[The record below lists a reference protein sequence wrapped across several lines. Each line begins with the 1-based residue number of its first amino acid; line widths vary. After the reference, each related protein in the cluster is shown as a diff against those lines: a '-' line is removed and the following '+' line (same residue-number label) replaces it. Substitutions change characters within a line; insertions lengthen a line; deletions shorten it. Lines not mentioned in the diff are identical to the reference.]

1 MVSFHSQNVPII
13 EDNMKIAEIVLT
25 NNKTTN
31 PNWSYMGF
39 VTDDATL
46 PEIVMAYING
56 EIQGVRVVCRDD
68 AHASTNAIQITGF
81 PIISMDSDNQSLQFG
96 MKDFGFLTDDST
108 ESLQNFKIYADGD
121 KEMTIR

>member
-31 PNWSYMGF
+31 LNWSYMGF
-39 VTDDATL
+39 VTNDATL
-46 PEIVMAYING
+46 SEIVMAYING
-56 EIQGVRVVCRDD
+56 KIQGVRVVCRDD

-81 PIISMDSDNQSLQFG
+81 PIITMDSDNQSLQFG

-108 ESLQNFKIYADGD
+108 KSLQNFKIYANGD
-121 KEMTIR
+121 KKMTIR

>member
-31 PNWSYMGF
+31 PNRSYMGF

-46 PEIVMAYING
+46 SEIVMAYING

-81 PIISMDSDNQSLQFG
+81 PIIIMDSDNQSLQFG

>member
-25 NNKTTN
+25 NNKTTK
-31 PNWSYMGF
+31 PNWSHMGF

-46 PEIVMAYING
+46 SEIVMAYING

-68 AHASTNAIQITGF
+68 AYAPTNAIQITGF
-81 PIISMDSDNQSLQFG
+81 PIITMYSDNQSLQFG
-96 MKDFGFLTDDST
+96 MKDFVFLIDDNT